1 MKTILI
7 VEDDTNL
14 SHGISFSLEKEGF
27 TVYCANTLSEGENIF
42 NQHAIDII
50 ILDLNLPDGD
60 GIDFCRAVREKSS
73 IPILMLTARD
83 LELDELSGLLAGA
96 DDYITKP
103 FSVSILHARV
113 DSLLRRYED
122 SDKSVIYSGMYKLNT
137 HAFKF
142 YCNDTE
148 IPVSATEFR
157 ILRLFMTSGSKIL
170 TKEQVSSAL
179 WENHKDYVDDN
190 TLSVNISRLRSKIE
204 SNPKKP
210 VIIKTVHGIGYCW
223 CAGG

>member
-1 MKTILI
+1 VKSILLI
-7 VEDDTNL
+7 EDDNNL
-14 SHGISFSLEKEGF
+14 SRGINYSFEKEGF
-27 TVYCANTLSEGENIF
+27 NIYCADTLDAGMEIF
-42 NQHAIDII
+42 NTHAVDII

-60 GIDFCRAVREKSS
+60 GMDFCKLVREKSN
-73 IPILMLTARD
+73 IPIIMLTARD
-83 LELDELSGLLAGA
+83 LEIDELTGFLAGA